1 MWAVWRNVGASLMLA
16 GSLLGLIGCRTIGS
30 DDVSPPELTAAGVL
44 LGKSPRPEVKPGK
57 QPEVLTVAPSEP
69 RFNQSVFP
77 AQAFRDMNAEFKKPL
92 TADGASS
99 IQSTPTLGGL
109 ATPTSFGN
117 STSGQPL
124 GRQ

>member
-1 MWAVWRNVGASLMLA
+1 MWAAWRNVGASLMLT
-16 GSLLGLIGCRTIGS
+16 GSLLGLVGCRTIGS
-30 DDVSPPELTAAGVL
+30 DDNTPVELTAAGLVF
-44 LGKSPRPEVKPGK
+44 GKSLRPEVKPGK

-77 AQAFRDMNAEFKKPL
+77 AIAFRDMNSEFKKPL

-99 IQSTPTLGGL
+99 IQSTPTFGGL
-109 ATPTSFGN
+109 ASQNNFSN

-124 GRQ
+124 NR